1 MQWLNLQDNVNLL
14 SFIGAILI
22 ILITLV
28 VVGRMFKYMKE
39 KKGEGEL
46 SEHSWDGIGEYK
58 NAIPTGWAVVF
69 FLAIVWAIWYFLWGY
84 PLNSYSSIG
93 EYNEEVKTYNAK
105 FEEKFQN
112 LSTEDKIAMGQ
123 NIFLV
128 QCSACHGITGDG
140 INGKAQNLNIWG
152 SEEGLV
158 DAIKHGAKGMNFP
171 GGEMPAAADLGISE
185 EDIPAIAAYV
195 AKELSAIKK
204 TSNEN
209 LVAKGKEAYA
219 TCAACHGEDGKGQD
233 GIFPDLTKYGSAAF
247 VVDVLHSGKTGF
259 IGAMPAFSILNDT
272 QKEAVGEYVISL
284 SRGE

>member
-1 MQWLNLQDNVNLL
+1 MQWLNLEDNVNLL
-14 SFIGAILI
+14 SLIGAILI

-28 VVGRMFKYMKE
+28 IVGRMFKQMKE
-39 KKGEGEL
+39 KKGESEL

-58 NAIPTGWAVVF
+58 NAVPTGWAVVF
-69 FLAIVWAIWYFLWGY
+69 FLTIVWAIWYFLWGY
-84 PLNSYSSIG
+84 PLNSFSSIG
-93 EYNEEVKTYNAK
+93 QYNEEVATHNTK
-105 FEEKFQN
+105 FEEKFKN
-112 LSTEDKIAMGQ
+112 LSPEDKIAMGQ

-152 SEEGLV
+152 SEEGLI

-171 GGEMPAAADLGISE
+171 GGEMPAAADLGIAE

-209 LVAKGKEAYA
+209 LIAKGKEAYA

>member
-1 MQWLNLQDNVNLL
+1 MQWLNLEDNVNLL
-14 SFIGAILI
+14 SLIGAILI

-28 VVGRMFKYMKE
+28 IVGRMFKQMKE
-39 KKGEGEL
+39 KKSESEL

-58 NAIPTGWAVVF
+58 NAVPTGWAVVF
-69 FLAIVWAIWYFLWGY
+69 FLAIVWVIWYFLWGY
-84 PLNSYSSIG
+84 PLNSFSSIG
-93 EYNEEVKTYNAK
+93 QYNEEVATHNAK
-105 FEEKFQN
+105 FEERFKN
-112 LSTEDKIAMGQ
+112 LSPEDKIAMGQ

-152 SEEGLV
+152 SEEGIIDV
-158 DAIKHGAKGMNFP
+158 IKHGSKGMNFP
-171 GGEMPAAADLGISE
+171 GGEMPSAADLGVAE

-195 AKELSAIKK
+195 AKDLSAIKK
-204 TSNEN
+204 TANEN

-233 GIFPDLTKYGSAAF
+233 GMFPDLTKYGSAAF
-247 VVDVLHSGKTGF
+247 VVDVLHSGKAGF
-259 IGAMPAFSILNDT
+259 IGTMPSFPTLNDI